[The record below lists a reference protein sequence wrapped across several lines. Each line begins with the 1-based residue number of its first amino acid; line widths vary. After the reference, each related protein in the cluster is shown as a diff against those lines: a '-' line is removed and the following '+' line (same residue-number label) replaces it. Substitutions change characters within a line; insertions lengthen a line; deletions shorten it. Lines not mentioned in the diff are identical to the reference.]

1 MRGVSHVFALMLAA
15 SSLAHAQP
23 DKRAQAVQ
31 LADESERAYKAGQFE
46 KAAALLK
53 KAHATFPEPLL
64 LYNLGRALE
73 GMGDTKGAVD
83 AYEQYLKDAK
93 QIDDRP
99 AIERRVSTLKAQL
112 EKQREDAA
120 QHEKERQDK
129 ERQDKEQADKEQ
141 ADKDQAEKDQAA
153 KEQAEKERLAKEQA
167 EKEQQVQPPLPPKP
181 PLPVDDDRSAVERF
195 GPWTTLGV
203 GGLAI
208 AGGALFGWRA
218 NVNHDDATTEMHQ
231 LAAAQLQSSAES
243 DATIANVMFVV
254 GGAVLLG
261 GAVWEYIEW
270 QRGQRA
276 ATTGAR
282 LKIAPT
288 GVAVEW
294 TLR

>member
-1 MRGVSHVFALMLAA
+1 MRRLSHVFALMLAA
-15 SSLAHAQP
+15 GSLVHAQP

-53 KAHATFPEPLL
+53 KAHATYPEPLL

-73 GMGDTKGAVD
+73 GMGDTRGAVD

-99 AIERRVSTLKAQL
+99 AIERRVATLKAQL

-129 ERQDKEQADKEQ
+129 E
-141 ADKDQAEKDQAA
+141 QAEKDQAA
-153 KEQAEKERLAKEQA
+153 KDQTDKDQAAKDQAERDRLAKEQA
-167 EKEQQVQPPLPPKP
+167 EKDQQVQPPLPAKTPV
-181 PLPVDDDRSAVERF
+181 LVDDDRTSTQRF
-195 GPWTTLGV
+195 GPWATLGAGV
-203 GGLAI
+203 VLIG
-208 AGGALFGWRA
+208 GGAVFGWRA
-218 NVNHDDATTEMHQ
+218 NVNHDDANAETHQ
-231 LAAAQLQSSAES
+231 LAAAQLQSSAET
-243 DATIANVMFVV
+243 DATIANVMFVI
-254 GGAVLLG
+254 GGAAVIG
-261 GAVWEYIEW
+261 GAVWEYLEL
-270 QRGQRA
+270 QRGHRA
-276 ATTGAR
+276 AQSGAR
-282 LKIAPT
+282 LRVAPT